1 MARFDSDDSELFPV
15 PGRAQCPW
23 MPAAIT
29 RLYIERAAY
38 ERAGRPR
45 AVVTSADIDSE
56 LAEVA
61 RRIER
66 SR

>member
-1 MARFDSDDSELFPV
+1 MRPMRNDGDSDATLPV

-38 ERAGRPR
+38 
-45 AVVTSADIDSE
+45 
-56 LAEVA
+56 
-61 RRIER
+61 
-66 SR
+66 